1 MIMMQ
6 AFVWSKPLGF
16 ACAAWLEQL
25 ASVFASCGAYPL
37 GLIHQNAKS
46 VDKPQSKHTL
56 LHQKGDFVEKGRQSW
71 GSVHRTGDFVEKR
84 ALESGSDLRSCY
96 ATLSLKKL
104 QIDKKQKNLHVWY
117 CAHAVFFALLW
128 GRMGRGDD
136 IKF

>member
-1 MIMMQ
+1 MSQDEQ
-6 AFVWSKPLGF
+6 ALGGYLRGL
-16 ACAAWLEQL
+16 AQAAGERIWHPQCV
-25 ASVFASCGAYPL
+25 SHK
-37 GLIHQNAKS
+37 LI
-46 VDKPQSKHTL
+46 
-56 LHQKGDFVEKGRQSW
+56 HQKGDFVDKGEQSW
-71 GSVHRTGDFVEKR
+71 VFVHRTGDFVEKR
-84 ALESGSDLRSCY
+84 ALEPGSDLRSCY

>member
-37 GLIHQNAKS
+37 GLVHQMNDS
-46 VDKPQSKHTL
+46 VDK
-56 LHQKGDFVEKGRQSW
+56 GWQSW
-71 GSVHRTGDFVEKR
+71 VSVHRTGDFVEKR
-84 ALESGSDLRSCY
+84 ALEPGSDLRSCH

-136 IKF
+136 IKFWRGIVPNV

>member
-1 MIMMQ
+1 LTVVRAVIS
-6 AFVWSKPLGF
+6 FF
-16 ACAAWLEQL
+16 IL
-25 ASVFASCGAYPL
+25 A
-37 GLIHQNAKS
+37 IHQNAKS

-56 LHQKGDFVEKGRQSW
+56 LHQKGDFVEK
-71 GSVHRTGDFVEKR
+71 R
-84 ALESGSDLRSCY
+84 ALEPGSDLRSCY
-96 ATLSLKKL
+96 STLSLKKL